1 MKGAERAIQGVRAPS
16 AAERPVSAPARSDT
30 AAGPA
35 VPVPGAGQRPQVA
48 DMTRETTIEEA
59 ATRLATDLRAVP
71 GIDRFGTMRLGDLDT
86 SGPRPLRTMWRV
98 AREELGSTY
107 GQMTIGEVID
117 RYGGGSSPSA

>member
-1 MKGAERAIQGVRAPS
+1 V
-16 AAERPVSAPARSDT
+16 
-30 AAGPA
+30 
-35 VPVPGAGQRPQVA
+35 
-48 DMTRETTIEEA
+48 TRETTIEEA